1 MNVEQYLKEYKSIT
15 EELIN
20 QINGYGNV
28 RELFERREE
37 ILNELNNG
45 NFSRDEIRR
54 IGNELKLIELEE
66 NMRACYNLEKANIM
80 RKIQNLR
87 KMQHA
92 NEQYM
97 ALGYISSNFNKSI

>member
-1 MNVEQYLKEYKSIT
+1 MNVEEYLKEYKSIT

-28 RELFERREE
+28 RALFERREE
-37 ILNELNNG
+37 ILNELNSG
-45 NFSRDEIRR
+45 NFNRDEISR
-54 IGNELKLIELEE
+54 IGNELKLMELEK
-66 NMRACYNLEKANIM
+66 NMRACYNLEKVNIM

-97 ALGYISSNFNKSI
+97 ALGHINSNFNRSI